1 MHMPSKIDDHD
12 WMLKHLKPLM
22 EKGKELA
29 ARDSTLPVKDPES
42 YDRGYWTGLKL
53 IALKYYIKPY
63 LDILGAR
70 MKVGYLDLFPA
81 PGLKE
86 IVSRGVKRPGYPP
99 SPIVV

>member
-53 IALKYYIKPY
+53 NCAEVLHQTIP
-63 LDILGAR
+63 
-70 MKVGYLDLFPA
+70 
-81 PGLKE
+81 
-86 IVSRGVKRPGYPP
+86 
-99 SPIVV
+99 